1 MTDAE
6 PENVID
12 EAEPEPEN
20 VIDEP
25 VPSTETEYPST
36 ADEPIAP
43 TDVPVSTKDKII
55 GILVGVFVLLV
66 IGFFAYVEISDF
78 IRYSR
83 NEVPRWHISSSYRRY
98 ATNQVLLNAAKTGD
112 QNVID
117 AVRTGL
123 YNGRIP

>member
-6 PENVID
+6 PESPPT
-12 EAEPEPEN
+12 ETKEEPLP
-20 VIDEP
+20 IDEP
-25 VPSTETEYPST
+25 VPL
-36 ADEPIAP
+36 
-43 TDVPVSTKDKII
+43 TDVPMSVKDKII
-55 GILVGVFVLLV
+55 GGLASVFILLV

-78 IRYSR
+78 LRYSR
-83 NEVPRWHISSSYRRY
+83 NEVPRWNISSSYRRY
-98 ATNQVLLNAAKTGD
+98 AANQVLLNAAKTGD